1 MGGAITGAP
10 KQIIS
15 SPPPPPTSSPI
26 VPVISPDP
34 PQHDSEWYLLCLFSM
49 FMQVHVHVQYMS
61 IKSDSYYLSSTLS
74 SSRAEQL
81 GFFRH
86 HSY

>member
-15 SPPPPPTSSPI
+15 SPPPPPTSSPV

-34 PQHDSEWYLLCLFSM
+34 QQHDSEWYSLCLFAM
-49 FMQVHVHVQYMS
+49 FMQVHVQYTCTCMS
-61 IKSDSYYLSSTLS
+61 IKSDSYMCITLVLLSV
-74 SSRAEQL
+74 
-81 GFFRH
+81 
-86 HSY
+86 